1 MSEVERDPVVAAAQ
15 MGDELAFTELV
26 QRYRRELQVHCYR
39 MLGSVV
45 ESEDLVQ
52 ETFLKAW
59 RHRESFQG
67 RSTFRA
73 WLYRIATNA
82 CLDHLARS
90 PRRVLAYQIVAA
102 ADPKADSIPEPTT
115 SSYAWLE
122 PYPDHLLEGVA
133 SDDDP
138 YALVVAKETIELA
151 FLAAIQ
157 HLPPKQRA
165 VMIMRDVLDWSANE
179 TAEVLE
185 LSVPAVKSALQRA
198 RATLRE
204 ELPPERSAWAPS
216 TDPSAQERAVLER
229 YMHALEQDG
238 TEEMI
243 EVLRED
249 VRVSYAPLPLYAQG
263 RDDFV
268 EGSSRFAPPGEYR
281 CLPTRANRQPAVAL
295 YLRSPE
301 DTEFR
306 LISIGVLRVVDGKIA
321 EICDYGMPEVL
332 AMFDLPPTL

>member
-1 MSEVERDPVVAAAQ
+1 MTEVELTAVVAAAQ
-15 MGDELAFTELV
+15 TGDENAFTELV

-59 RHRESFQG
+59 RNRESFQG

-82 CLDHLARS
+82 CLDHLARR
-90 PRRVLAYQIVAA
+90 PRRVLAYEIVAA
-102 ADPKADSIPEPTT
+102 ADPRAAAPPLPTT
-115 SSYAWLE
+115 SSFAWLE

-138 YALVVAKETIELA
+138 YAVVVAKETIELA

-157 HLPPKQRA
+157 HLPPRQRA
-165 VMIMRDVLDWSANE
+165 VLIMRDVLDWSANE
-179 TAEVLE
+179 TAEVLQ

-198 RATLRE
+198 RGTLRA
-204 ELPPERSAWAPS
+204 ELPPERAEWAPS
-216 TDPSAQERAVLER
+216 TQPSNEERAVLQR
-229 YMHALEQDG
+229 YMRALEQEG
-238 TEEMI
+238 TAEMI

-249 VRVSYAPLPLYAQG
+249 VRVSYAPLPLWADG
-263 RDDFV
+263 RDAFV
-268 EGSSRFAPPGEYR
+268 EGSSKFAPPGEYR
-281 CLPTRANRQPAVAL
+281 CLPTSANRQPAAAI
-295 YLRSPE
+295 YLRTPE

-306 LISIGVLRVVDGKIA
+306 LISVEVLRIVDGMIA
-321 EICDYGMPEVL
+321 EIVDYGMPEVL
-332 AMFDLPPTL
+332 ARFDLPQTL

>member
-1 MSEVERDPVVAAAQ
+1 MSGVELGGVVAAAQ
-15 MGDELAFTELV
+15 AGDEGAFTELV

-59 RHRESFQG
+59 TKRESFQG

-73 WLYRIATNA
+73 WLYRIATNT
-82 CLDHLARS
+82 CLDHLARR
-90 PRRVLAYQIVAA
+90 PRRVLAYEIVAA
-102 ADPKADSIPEPTT
+102 ADPKADAPPEPTT
-115 SSYAWLE
+115 CSYAWLE
-122 PYPDHLLEGVA
+122 PYPDHLLEGIV

-138 YALVVAKETIELA
+138 YAVVVAKETIELA

-179 TAEVLE
+179 TADVLE

-204 ELPPERSAWAPS
+204 ELPPRRTEWAS
-216 TDPSAQERAVLER
+216 SDPSAEERAVLER
-229 YMHALEQDG
+229 YMHALAQEG
-238 TEEMI
+238 TEAMV

-249 VRVSYAPLPLYAQG
+249 VRVSYAPLALWADG
-263 RDDFV
+263 RDDFI

-281 CLPTRANRQPAVAL
+281 CLPTRANLQPAVDV
-295 YLRSPE
+295 YLRSPG
-301 DTEFR
+301 DTEFQ
-306 LISIGVLRVVDGKIA
+306 LISVEVLRVEEGKIA
-321 EICDYGMPEVL
+321 EIVDYSIPEVL
-332 AMFDLPPTL
+332 AAFGLPQTLA